1 MQKLLFEIENHVLK
15 TYHGHD
21 RNLILPETVKEI
33 GDSAFRNYTR
43 LQSITLPEGLT
54 RIGKSAFWGCRNLKS
69 ITLPESLSEIE
80 GCAFHGC
87 RKLKAFSVPEQITT
101 IREYTF
107 TGCYRLQSI
116 HLPAKLTTIEA
127 CAFSYCKSLKEIQI
141 PENVITI
148 GCNAFAKCRKLKNL
162 TFSAGTA
169 STGLEIENGILK
181 HYHGKEHQVIIP
193 SMVTAIDKK
202 AFEHCRSIREVII
215 PNSVTSIGEMAF
227 RNTTLRKIIIPDSVS
242 EIGADAF
249 LWNEKLKDIILPD
262 NIFIHIGQ
270 GAFTG
275 TFWFYKQFPK
285 KMAFLNRIYLRS
297 LTDTEE
303 ITLPE
308 DTAAIADRAFQ
319 GCYKLKRIISLYGT
333 FPPEDAELLSNVLK
347 LFSADLS
354 QEYQK
359 NQTALFFHDMF
370 LHLIKNHYPETI
382 QKILET
388 KRFSFLLTR
397 EEVDKLIQFATENQ
411 KHECYVLLL
420 NYKQT
425 VIGYESIETTIRKK
439 FSL

>member
-21 RNLILPETVKEI
+21 RNLIIPETVKEI

-69 ITLPESLSEIE
+69 ITLPESLSEME

-87 RKLKAFSVPEQITT
+87 RKLKEISIPEKITV
-101 IREYTF
+101 IKEYTF
-107 TGCYRLQSI
+107 TGCYRLQSV
-116 HLPAKLTTIEA
+116 HLPENLTAIET

-141 PENVITI
+141 PENVVTI
-148 GCNAFAKCRKLKNL
+148 GWHVFVKCRKLKNL
-162 TFSAGTA
+162 TFSTGIA
-169 STGLEIENGILK
+169 STGLQIKNGVLK
-181 HYHGKEHQVIIP
+181 YYHGKEHQVMIP
-193 SMVTAIDKK
+193 PVVTKIEKR
-202 AFEHCRSIREVII
+202 AFQHCRSIREVII
-215 PNSVTSIGEMAF
+215 PDSVTSIGEMAF
-227 RNTTLRKIIIPDSVS
+227 RNTTLRKIVIPESVS
-242 EIGADAF
+242 EIGPDAF
-249 LWNEKLKDIILPD
+249 LWNEKLKEIILPD
-262 NIFIHIGQ
+262 NIFIHIGLD
-270 GAFTG
+270 AFTG
-275 TFWFYKQFPK
+275 TLWFYKQFPK

-308 DTAAIADRAFQ
+308 NTAAIADRAFQ

-333 FPPEDAELLSNVLK
+333 FPPEDTELLSNVLK

-370 LHLIKNHYPETI
+370 LHLIKNNYPETI

-388 KRFSFLLTR
+388 KRFSILLSR
-397 EEVDKLIQFATENQ
+397 EEVDEFIRFAMENQ

-425 VIGYESIETTIRKK
+425 VIGYESIETTIQKK

>member
-1 MQKLLFEIENHVLK
+1 MQKILFEIENGILK
-15 TYHGHD
+15 TYHGTE
-21 RNLILPETVKEI
+21 RNIIIPANVREI

-43 LQSITLPEGLT
+43 LQSITFPEGLA
-54 RIGKSAFWGCRNLKS
+54 RIGKSAFSGCRNLKN
-69 ITLPESLSEIE
+69 ITLPESLSEIA
-80 GCAFHGC
+80 GCAFTGC
-87 RKLKAFSVPEQITT
+87 RSLKEISIPEKITA
-101 IREYTF
+101 IKEYTF
-107 TGCYRLQSI
+107 TGCHRLKSI
-116 HLPAKLTTIEA
+116 HLPEKLTAIETY
-127 CAFSYCKSLKEIQI
+127 AFSYCKSLKEIQI
-141 PENVITI
+141 PENVVTI
-148 GCNAFAKCRKLKNL
+148 GCHAFAGCRKLKNL
-162 TFSAGTA
+162 TFSTGLA

-215 PNSVTSIGEMAF
+215 PDSVTSIGEMAF
-227 RNTTLRKIIIPDSVS
+227 RNTTLRKIVIPESVS
-242 EIGADAF
+242 EIGIDAF
-249 LWNEKLKDIILPD
+249 LWNEKLKEIILPD
-262 NIFIHIGQ
+262 NIFIHIGLD
-270 GAFTG
+270 AFTG
-275 TFWFYKQFPK
+275 TLWFYKQFPK

-308 DTAAIADRAFQ
+308 NTVAIADRAFQ

-354 QEYQK
+354 KEFDK
-359 NQTALFFHDMF
+359 KQTALFFHDMF
-370 LHLIKNHYPETI
+370 LNLIKNHYPETI

-388 KRFSFLLTR
+388 KRFSVLLTR
-397 EEVDKLIQFATENQ
+397 EEVDEFIRFAMENQ

-425 VIGYESIETTIRKK
+425 VIGYESIETTIQKK